1 MLLWRRKVIFF
12 LIDEFWIFQTFPIK
26 SGRNLYAFQIFA
38 PRFKPKEEFSDI
50 YGIIKDVID
59 VFRVFLGIPVHT
71 SNPRRHHHGWPEK
84 FLKFVPPD
92 ILRKHFL
99 ALSVT
104 RFFYKAFSKLLEL
117 SLRKTL
123 FCGWFLKRFIYSN
136 NKITVSLWEL
146 RSDLSLQYAANS
158 TKWITRSKVNTHVIY
173 YVVKLITLSLTVS
186 SFASTSLFI
195 CFSLVWIFVFS
206 VISK

>member
-1 MLLWRRKVIFF
+1 MNSEHSKHSQLNQVEICMH
-12 LIDEFWIFQTFPIK
+12 
-26 SGRNLYAFQIFA
+26 
-38 PRFKPKEEFSDI
+38 PRFLLLDLNQRKNLVISVESLKMSLTYSEFFWAYRYTHRTHEGTI
-50 YGIIKDVID
+50 MVG
-59 VFRVFLGIPVHT
+59 
-71 SNPRRHHHGWPEK
+71 PEK

-99 ALSVT
+99 ALSVI
-104 RFFYKAFSKLLEL
+104 RFFYKAFSKLLKL

-123 FCGWFLKRFIYSN
+123 FRGWFLKKFIYSN

-195 CFSLVWIFVFS
+195 CFPHVWIFVFS